1 MRRNFMLHFIKIQVS
16 EPDQVIKTFKVFVYL
31 EWKILDFKNELD
43 DEFISS
49 GGV

>member
-1 MRRNFMLHFIKIQVS
+1 MIQVS
-16 EPDQVIKTFKVFVYL
+16 ESDQVIKTFKVFVYL
-31 EWKILDFKNELD
+31 EWKISDFKNELE